1 VIADFLERGPAYG
14 LRGKDFGEI
23 LVSLGA
29 ASLLLGSIALCYWR
43 SRDRT
48 ARSLT
53 LALLP
58 WLAVLAL
65 CGIGV
70 DVAKRIMRVF
80 YDTEWAV
87 MIAGIVEDGGEMIAA
102 SFLTATVAYAV
113 FLSADKPRSTPV
125 AGSSAP

>member
-1 VIADFLERGPAYG
+1 M
-14 LRGKDFGEI
+14 
-23 LVSLGA
+23 GA
-29 ASLLLGSIALCYWR
+29 ASLLLGFVGVCYWR
-43 SRDRT
+43 SRDKS
-48 ARSLT
+48 ARALT

-80 YDTEWAV
+80 YDIEWAV
-87 MIAGIVEDGGEMIAA
+87 MIAGVVEDGGEMIAA

-113 FLSADKPRSTPV
+113 FLSAAKPRSTPV